1 MELCKIGVS
10 LKEGCNIE
18 GAEQA
23 IVFLKRDIHF
33 KQIIE
38 INPELLY
45 KELPYNLSAVC
56 DINLRLQ
63 TIIADTIKQGSFPL
77 VYGGDHALA
86 IGSISPWIDEH
97 FGLIW
102 IDAHGD
108 CNTDESSLT
117 HRIHGMPLAVLMG
130 HGHPDLVALVKNK
143 LLPSQILQIGIRSLD
158 VKEKELMDTWGVKYL
173 TMAEIRAMS
182 MPDLLKIT
190 QGFVNDH
197 QHIHI
202 SFDCDSMDP
211 SVIRGVNTPAKGGFK
226 IDEIEIVLKSILSSQ
241 KIDSM
246 DIVEYNPLK
255 DDGQT
260 HALILQLSQMLEAY
274 NEHR

>member
-1 MELCKIGVS
+1 MELTKIGVS

-23 IVFLKRDIHF
+23 IAFLKRDINF
-33 KQIIE
+33 NQFIE
-38 INPELLY
+38 IDHSLVS
-45 KELPYNLSAVC
+45 KELPHNLRAVC

-63 TIIADTIKQGSFPL
+63 SIISNTIKQGSFPL
-77 VYGGDHALA
+77 VFGGDHALA

-108 CNTDESSLT
+108 CNTNESSLT
-117 HRIHGMPLAVLMG
+117 QRIHGMPLAVLMG

-158 VKEKELMDTWGVKYL
+158 AKEKVLMDTWGVKYL
-173 TMAEIRAMS
+173 TMTEIRAMAMS
-182 MPDLLKIT
+182 DLLNII
-190 QGFVNDH
+190 QGFIQKH
-197 QHIHI
+197 THIHI

-211 SVIRGVNTPAKGGFK
+211 SIIRGVNTPAKGGFK
-226 IDEIEIVLKSILSSQ
+226 TEEMEIILKSILSSQ
-241 KIDSM
+241 SVDSM